1 MLSRINHKKVFDSTD
16 KAVEEIQTAIEG
28 DWGRESQKGL
38 RVVYLGKAT
47 VMSGLFGSGTTA
59 VEVPTMQERYPA
71 YFHDTEGH
79 SFMAVVEPGSR
90 LVKKPEGISGGFAFF
105 AMV

>member
-1 MLSRINHKKVFDSTD
+1 MLTRINPKKVYGGIA
-16 KAVEEIQTAIEG
+16 KAVEDIQGAIDG

-38 RVVYLGKAT
+38 RVVYVGKCT
-47 VMSGLFGSGTTA
+47 LMSGLFGSDTTA

-90 LVKKPEGISGGFAFF
+90 LVKKPSGISGGFSFF
-105 AMV
+105 AIV

>member
-1 MLSRINHKKVFDSTD
+1 MLTRINPKKVYDSERR
-16 KAVEEIQTAIEG
+16 AVAEIQSAIEG

-38 RVVYLGKAT
+38 RVVSLGKCT
-47 VMSGLFGSGTTA
+47 LMSGLFGSDVTS

-71 YFHDTEGH
+71 YFFDTQGN
-79 SFMAVVEPGSR
+79 SVMVVVEKGTR
-90 LVKKPEGISGGFAFF
+90 FVKKPETISGGFSFF

>member
-1 MLSRINHKKVFDSTD
+1 MLTRINPKKVYDGPV
-16 KAVEEIQTAIEG
+16 KAIAEIQNAIEG

-38 RVVYLGKAT
+38 RVVYVGKCMF
-47 VMSGLFGSGTTA
+47 MSGLFGEGVTA
-59 VEVPTMQERYPA
+59 VEVPTAQERYPA

-79 SFMAVVEPGSR
+79 SRMAVVEKGTR
-90 LVKKPEGISGGFAFF
+90 LVKKPEGISGGFSFF

>member
-1 MLSRINHKKVFDSTD
+1 MLSRINPKKVFDDTG
-16 KAVEEIQTAIEG
+16 KAVSEIQSAIEG

-47 VMSGLFGSGTTA
+47 FMSG
-59 VEVPTMQERYPA
+59 RYPA

-79 SFMAVVEPGSR
+79 SRMAVVEPGTR
-90 LVKKPEGISGGFAFF
+90 FVKKPEGISGGFAFF